1 MTHNSKLQC
10 FPFLRLIIPLSLGIV
25 LAEQMQGIYTLY
37 IWSGVVLLMLV
48 LGILTRKQPYLQS
61 LFILLM
67 VFAIGALRMSESSLL
82 SITELPKD
90 KVLLKGV
97 LMIIP
102 QRHGKL
108 LHVDVLSTDDQLKGT
123 IRVGF
128 LSTKADKNL
137 ESLHIGSRIELLCRL
152 KNYSLKDTTTFN
164 YGRWLKQNNYIAAA
178 FVLPHQWKL
187 SVEQGKSL
195 TRLDRLTLFFHQY
208 KQRLIDNMSDKLG
221 RNNLSIVVAMLLG
234 ERSLIPDN
242 IRNDFSI
249 TGASHVLAL
258 SGLHLTVIYGIF
270 MLLFARIETYVY
282 KLKRLGFL
290 HYMVLIIIWS
300 YVLLV
305 GMSPSVVRSATML
318 TFYTFVKL
326 LCRDAS
332 SLNTLGF
339 TVFLMLLVNPYQ
351 LYDIGFQLSFMAVL
365 GILLFYDGI
374 AQLIVP
380 LAISRFWLVQ
390 WLWKMM
396 SVSMAAQLLTA
407 PLIAYHFKIFSSY
420 FLLSSL
426 VAVPLTTVILYLG
439 VLLTLV
445 GNDGVLCLFTSKI
458 LVITTNLLSTILH
471 KMTLLPCSKIELG
484 FTFSQIIIYYLLLWL
499 VIWLIRFL
507 KYRIAI

>member
-339 TVFLMLLVNPYQ
+339 TAFLMLLVNPYQ